1 MNPVE
6 EFLME
11 KVALSPAAR
20 SALMMGAVSAG
31 TTALAAVG
39 ATQLQQ
45 GIQSA
50 TDAVSRSIAY
60 KRMLNDNPE
69 LRKLEGKKTRRYFDT
84 MYRMAPEVAKD
95 PLASGSW
102 VRSVHDFGMDYVNP
116 QALQTLASTGDKLRE
131 RQTKGM
137 VNTYDLASSATQA
150 GIGEYG
156 RQQEMARQRR
166 QMYIDIAKSG
176 LGAVASGAKAYG
188 AGRGGTRVRGPF

>member
-6 EFLME
+6 EFLMV
-11 KVALSPAAR
+11 KTALSPAAR
-20 SALMMGAVSAG
+20 EAITMGAISAG

-39 ATQLQQ
+39 ASQIQQ

-50 TDAVSRSIAY
+50 ADAVSRSIAF

-69 LRKLEGKKTRRYFDT
+69 LRKLDGKRTRRYFDT

-116 QALQTLASTGDKLRE
+116 QSLQTLASTGDKLRE
-131 RQTKGM
+131 RQSRGM
-137 VNTYDLASSATQA
+137 VNPYELASSATQA
-150 GIGEYG
+150 GISEYG
-156 RQQEMARQRR
+156 RQQEMARHRR
-166 QMYIDIAKSG
+166 QMYLDVAKAG

-188 AGRGGTRVRGPF
+188 AGRDGTRVRGPF